1 MLGRRAKGARQSL
14 RSTML
19 MRPFSRLVLSVSAV
33 AALALAACQTSSLH
47 LQARQGAALDTQGLL
62 RPTEGMWLFTQP
74 PRDLLAKQG
83 FSASKEWLDHVQK
96 SCVRFPNGSGS
107 FVSADGLV
115 MTNHHV
121 GRSAIDKLSTA
132 ERNLM
137 EHGFYAPTRE
147 AELKCQDLELMVLWK
162 IEDVTARV
170 TSAAR
175 DGMDAAAAEAARK
188 TAITALVDAGKQATG
203 LDCEVVTLYQGG
215 RYHLYQ
221 YKRFTDVRLVFAPE
235 EGIAFFGGDP
245 DNFEYPRY
253 NLDCSF
259 FRIYENGAPY
269 RPEHYLKWSAAGAKE
284 DELVFVAGH
293 PGSTRRMYTLDH
305 LAHLRDVRYPKTLAA
320 LWRREVQ
327 LETFSDRSDENARIA
342 RDTLFGVQNSRKA
355 ITGELSSLF
364 DPEVVADKKRA
375 ESALRAFVDADS
387 SRRAKWGDGWDLVS
401 KSVRSANEQY
411 TRYQA
416 IGAANLGW
424 GSKLMAFAVTLVR
437 GGDERSK
444 LSTARLPEFADSE
457 LARVERQLT
466 SKAPVY
472 EALEIHALESRL
484 LQLAEWL
491 GGDDPF
497 VVAALAGKAPRARAE
512 ELVKGSKLF
521 DPAERKR
528 LWDGGKAAVDAS
540 REPLLALVRALD
552 AHSRAARQ
560 QWESQVEAPQ
570 KAGYAK
576 IAEAKFA
583 AYGESVYPDATFTLR
598 LAFGLVKAYQEDG
611 KRVEPF
617 TNFGGLYQRWEARH
631 KADPFDL
638 PPRWIERQSKLDA
651 SVPFNFVSTAD
662 IIGGNS
668 GSPTINRAGEVVGLI
683 FDGNIQ
689 SLGGDTAYSDAQ
701 GRAVSVDARGM
712 IEAFAKVY
720 DAQPLVDELL
730 KR

>member
-1 MLGRRAKGARQSL
+1 MH
-14 RSTML
+14 
-19 MRPFSRLVLSVSAV
+19 MRPFSRFALSVSGI
-33 AALALAACQTSSLH
+33 AALVLAACQVPSLH

-62 RPTEGMWLFTQP
+62 KPTEGMWLFTQP
-74 PRDLLAKQG
+74 PRELLAQQG
-83 FSASKEWLDHVQK
+83 FTATKEWLEHVQK

-137 EHGFYAPTRE
+137 EHGFYAPTRD

-162 IEDVTARV
+162 IEDVTDQIK
-170 TSAAR
+170 SAAK
-175 DGMDAAAAEAARK
+175 DGMDAAGAEAARK
-188 TAITALVDAGKQATG
+188 VAITALTDAGKKSTG

-221 YKRFTDVRLVFAPE
+221 YKRFTDVRLVLAPE

-259 FRIYENGAPY
+259 FRVYEDGVPY
-269 RPEHYLKWSAAGAKE
+269 KPADYLKWSAQGARE

-305 LAHLRDVRYPKTLAA
+305 LRHLRDVRYPKTLAA
-320 LWRREVQ
+320 YWRREVQ
-327 LETFSDRSDENARIA
+327 LSNFSDRSDEHARIA
-342 RDTLFGVQNSRKA
+342 RDGLFGVQNSRKA

-364 DPEVVADKKRA
+364 DPEVMAGKERA
-375 ESALRAFVDADS
+375 EKSLRAFVDADA
-387 SRRAKWGDGWDLVS
+387 SRRAQWGDGWDLVS
-401 KSVRSANEQY
+401 KSVRNANELY

-424 GSKLMAFAVTLVR
+424 GSRLMSFAVVITR
-437 GGDERSK
+437 GAEERTK
-444 LSTARLPEFADSE
+444 MSTARLAEFADAD
-457 LARVERQLT
+457 LARIERQLL

-472 EALEIHALESRL
+472 EALEINALESRL
-484 LQLAEWL
+484 LQLGEWL

-497 VVAALAGKAPRARAE
+497 VVKALGGKTPRARAE
-512 ELVKGSKLF
+512 ELVRGSKLF

-540 REPLLALVRALD
+540 REPLIELVRALD
-552 AHSRAARQ
+552 ADSRAARK
-560 QWESQVEAPQ
+560 QWENEVDGPQ

-598 LAFGLVKAYQEDG
+598 LSFGNVKAYQEDG
-611 KRVEPF
+611 KRIAPF
-617 TNFGGLYQRWEARH
+617 TDFAGLYQRWEERH
-631 KADPFDL
+631 KVDPFDL
-638 PPRWIERQSKLDA
+638 PPRWIERRAKVDG
-651 SVPFNFVSTAD
+651 SVPFNFVCTAD

-668 GSPTINRAGEVVGLI
+668 GSPTINKAGEVVGLI
-683 FDGNIQ
+683 FDGNIHG
-689 SLGGDTAYSDAQ
+689 L
-701 GRAVSVDARGM
+701 
-712 IEAFAKVY
+712 
-720 DAQPLVDELL
+720 
-730 KR
+730 

>member
-1 MLGRRAKGARQSL
+1 MHRSL
-14 RSTML
+14 LNRIL
-19 MRPFSRLVLSVSAV
+19 LSASCAGV
-33 AALALAACQTSSLH
+33 LALGACKSSSPRD
-47 LQARQGAALDTQGLL
+47 AGSTNGLDTQGLL
-62 RPTEGMWLFTQP
+62 LPTEGMWLFTQP
-74 PRDLLAKQG
+74 PRELLAKQG
-83 FSASKEWLDHVQK
+83 FQVTDEWLEHVQK
-96 SCVRFPNGSGS
+96 SCVRFPGGSGS

-121 GRSAIDKLSTA
+121 GRGAIDKLSTA

-137 EHGFYAPTRE
+137 EHGFYAPSRG

-162 IEDVTARV
+162 IEDVTERV
-170 TSAAR
+170 KSAAQA
-175 DGMDAAAAEAARK
+175 GMDAAGAEAARK

-203 LDCEVVTLYQGG
+203 LDSEVVTLYQGG

-253 NLDCSF
+253 NLDCAF
-259 FRIYENGAPY
+259 FRVYEDGVPY
-269 RPEHYLKWSAAGAKE
+269 RSEHHLTWSAAGAKE

-305 LAHLRDVRYPKTLAA
+305 LRHLRDVRYPKTLAA

-327 LETFSDRSDENARIA
+327 LSNFSDRGDENARIA

-355 ITGELSSLF
+355 ITGELASLF
-364 DPEVVADKKRA
+364 EPDVMADKERA
-375 ESALRAFVDADS
+375 ESALRSFVDADS

-401 KSVRSANEQY
+401 KSVSRANALY

-416 IGAANLGW
+416 IGAANLGF
-424 GSKLMAFAVTLVR
+424 GSKLMGFAVTLVR
-437 GGDERSK
+437 GGDERAK
-444 LSTARLPEFADSE
+444 MSTARLPEFADSE

-472 EALEIHALESRL
+472 EALELHALESRL
-484 LQLAEWL
+484 LQLGEWL

-497 VVAALAGKAPRARAE
+497 VVAALGGKSPRARAE

-540 REPLLALVRALD
+540 REPLLALARALD

-560 QWESQVEAPQ
+560 QWESEVEAPQ

-576 IAEAKFA
+576 LAEAKFA

-598 LAFGLVKAYQEDG
+598 LAFGLVKSYQEG
-611 KRVEPF
+611 GARVEPF
-617 TNFGGLYQRWEARH
+617 TNFGGLYQRWDARH
-631 KADPFDL
+631 KVDPFDL
-638 PPRWIERQSKLDA
+638 PPRWIERQAKLDA
-651 SVPFNFVSTAD
+651 GVPFNFVSTAD